1 MRRYGIQ
8 RVSELCRWDDFRKWR
23 PKKIKSRFSRTPF
36 VLSHVF
42 ITCFFQTVQKKKK
55 SSKVDFPFFRLEAS
69 FFWNTETAC
78 RLCYLL
84 IKIHCCI
91 TASSFV
97 FTVLLVCH
105 QQSHSKGQQRKFL
118 VRMSRSGNNLSSW
131 LMLVSEVKSILQGG
145 IMQSRADLSTRAGV
159 EWSSPWGSVLWP
171 FTLFVKSGHLFERT
185 ELRAHNTEC
194 TTWKTV
200 QITHIPR

>member
-8 RVSELCRWDDFRKWR
+8 RVSELGRWDDFRKWR
-23 PKKIKSRFSRTPF
+23 PKKINSWLSWTPF
-36 VLSHVF
+36 VLSHVL
-42 ITCFFQTVQKKKK
+42 IMCFFSESPTKKR
-55 SSKVDFPFFRLEAS
+55 SKVDFPFYCLEAS

-78 RLCYLL
+78 RLYYLL

-105 QQSHSKGQQRKFL
+105 QQSHSQGQQRKLL
-118 VRMSRSGNNLSSW
+118 VRMSRSGNNLPSW
-131 LMLVSEVKSILQGG
+131 LMLVSEVKSILQAG
-145 IMQSRADLSTRAGV
+145 ITQSRAGLSTGAGA
-159 EWSSPWGSVLWP
+159 ERSSPWGSVLWP
-171 FTLFVKSGHLFERT
+171 FTLFVKSGYLFERT
-185 ELRAHNTEC
+185 ELRAHSTEC
-194 TTWKTV
+194 TTWKMV